1 MQLYHTP
8 PPWPLFT
15 RARTRARAHTHAKC
29 GGRGEDEKIH
39 VHKGCVFVCVCAR
52 ARRCVN
58 SMSAWISWMSEL
70 HRWEEGWLNT
80 CRPWLYTTQCRCHSH
95 LPPTTA
101 TRRLAELTPTV
112 QSPLHSPHTQTY
124 ASLYSPHT
132 STCCTQLLWRLC
144 VFQPRV
150 GPHLLVTWRLC
161 TRADTHGQEGERDE
175 KHGRREYKKKRQRTG
190 NGPEKEANGRA
201 SGLGHRHR
209 YSAPLM
215 STGCRR
221 RGV

>member
-29 GGRGEDEKIH
+29 GGRGEDEMIH

-95 LPPTTA
+95 LPPQPS
-101 TRRLAELTPTV
+101 RRLAELTPTMR
-112 QSPLHSPHTQTY
+112 SCKAPFTHPTHK
-124 ASLYSPHT
+124 HM
-132 STCCTQLLWRLC
+132 
-144 VFQPRV
+144 
-150 GPHLLVTWRLC
+150 HLC
-161 TRADTHGQEGERDE
+161 TRPTPEAAAHNYFGAFVYSSHAWDHTCWWLGDCAREQTHM
-175 KHGRREYKKKRQRTG
+175 GRRERGMRNREGGSIRKNDSVPAMGQKRR
-190 NGPEKEANGRA
+190 
-201 SGLGHRHR
+201 
-209 YSAPLM
+209 LM
-215 STGCRR
+215 EELAA
-221 RGV
+221 